1 MKNKV
6 KKSIY
11 MIIIGVIVLGFSYIY
26 AHIDKNNYIYNRNT
40 DTGLFYGTGVLK
52 DDEEIKQTF
61 ISNEEKIDGINLKV
75 SLVGNVENVVL
86 HYALVDV
93 QTEEGVEGTI
103 PANQLENNKF
113 NQLSI
118 PQITEAKGKCYA
130 LILSTENADEQN
142 GVGFYVVP
150 EKQDNQQ
157 LTVMGDETEGT
168 LSVRTV
174 SHRFDMETF
183 VVLLGILLF
192 VGVFMKGLY
201 KSFR

>member
-1 MKNKV
+1 MKNKI

-40 DTGLFYGTGVLK
+40 DTSLFYGTGVLK
-52 DDEEIKQTF
+52 NDEEIKQTF
-61 ISNEEKIDGINLKV
+61 ISTEETIDAINLKV
-75 SLVGNVENVVL
+75 SFVGDVENVVL
-86 HYALVDV
+86 HYALVDA

-113 NQLSI
+113 NQLEI

-130 LILSTENADEQN
+130 LILSVENSDEQS
-142 GVGFYVVP
+142 GISFYVVP
-150 EKQDNQQ
+150 GKQDNQQ
-157 LTVMGDETEGT
+157 LTVMGNETEGT

-174 SHRFDMETF
+174 CHRFDMETF

-192 VGVFMKGLY
+192 IGVFMKGLY